1 MNPNRHTKLKDCI
14 RVALLTVTAVT
25 LALCLTDCRGTL
37 ATTSA
42 TERTEARTESVL
54 DVSRTMDSIYVHD
67 SVYVYVTTERTEV
80 TRWRTQWRT
89 LTVHDTVREHST
101 DTLIRTETVE
111 KVVTVPQNGGNT
123 GWAVA
128 LALLAVI
135 AVYMVIKHGL
145 KKNKP

>member
-89 LTVHDTVREHST
+89 LTVHDTVREHTT
-101 DTLIRTETVE
+101 DTIVKMETVE

-145 KKNKP
+145 KIL

>member
-14 RVALLTVTAVT
+14 GVALLTVAATT
-25 LALCLTDCRGTL
+25 LSLCLTDCRGTL

-54 DVSRTMDSIYVHD
+54 DVSRTMDSVYVHD

-80 TRWRTQWRT
+80 TRWRTQWRM
-89 LTVHDTVREHST
+89 LTVHDTVREHTT
-101 DTLIRTETVE
+101 DTIVKTETVE
-111 KVVTVPQNGGNT
+111 KVVTVPQKDGST

-145 KKNKP
+145 KIL

>member
-14 RVALLTVTAVT
+14 RVALLTVAAVT

-89 LTVHDTVREHST
+89 LTVHDTVREHIT
-101 DTLIRTETVE
+101 DTIVKMETVE

-145 KKNKP
+145 KIL

>member
-14 RVALLTVTAVT
+14 RVALLTVAAVT

-145 KKNKP
+145 KIL

>member
-1 MNPNRHTKLKDCI
+1 MRLTTKNRIKDCI

-54 DVSRTMDSIYVHD
+54 DVSRTMDSVYVHD

-135 AVYMVIKHGL
+135 AVYTVIKHGL
-145 KKNKP
+145 KIL

>member
-14 RVALLTVTAVT
+14 GVALLTVTATT

-89 LTVHDTVREHST
+89 LTVHDTVREHTT
-101 DTLIRTETVE
+101 DTIVRTETVE
-111 KVVTVPQNGGNT
+111 KVVTVPQKRGNT

-145 KKNKP
+145 KIL